1 MNFTK
6 SIKTIAVCAAALL
19 LGASPARADLLL
31 DEQFDYPAGGLYNT
45 GGWLMYGSNP
55 ESPINVVAGSLVYD
69 GYSSATT
76 GGCVA
81 LGNTASGQDLF
92 KALDNGKEV
101 SAGSVY
107 ISFLVNVSSAPTSAQ
122 AYFFCLF
129 SQSKTGIKDKG
140 STSEYGKVFA
150 TATDA
155 NTYKLGITRSAA
167 ESKLVNSD
175 KALEF
180 GRTYLVVLKYT
191 FVSGNTNDIVELY
204 VNPVAGEAEPAAADA
219 RYETGTDGDLSIT
232 NGGFKGVELRQGQT
246 GTKNAPVLT
255 LDALRI
261 ATAWTDL
268 FPAGGDD
275 PEPSAAITPSVESL
289 QLGAPDG
296 GMPFQGQTLTGTFTV
311 KGSGL
316 TSDIAL
322 SCDNPAVTVEP
333 ATVSAEDAN
342 SAAVSVTVSYKATT
356 ADALAANIT
365 LASEGASDATVQVT
379 AAVNPAT
386 DVPSFAFLINKDDN
400 ESFNVYRYT
409 GSMAK
414 VSYVDTQNKNIYI
427 QDMTAAIRINYGQ
440 AMIEYAQCPLKA
452 GDKVKNIYLCR
463 LDDAQGMAFIPWTS
477 AIGDVTSEGNEVSP
491 VEITFADL
499 KQAGEENL
507 NRLVKILDVTL
518 SPSEGQVWGTQ
529 AVAASDEHGQAN
541 LSIFPASDL
550 KDTPV
555 PAAAKSVVGIST
567 SKAGTAVRIRYA
579 SDIELVEEDAAIE
592 ITPTLNYGA
601 DEWLEVNK
609 TYADYGTLHVKAVGL
624 AVPVDID
631 VRGTDRALFSL
642 SSAQIPAGSGEYD
655 IKVTY
660 APTKVGKHT
669 ATIVFETQD
678 NNTELNKTLTVR
690 AQAWDPANPPSIVP
704 DLTSISDFEATVGET
719 QEQTLKYTV
728 KNLLDYANVKVET
741 PGAFIINST
750 TTPKYDGTYQLK
762 ITFKPLAEDTY
773 FNKII
778 FTADKCEPVEVEI
791 AGIALGD
798 NPPEE
803 KEGDE
808 LVFEGEALKS
818 YLTDF
823 STAVENNKP
832 LSLEGWKNVA
842 ALGTRAWWSYSVE
855 GNQAAKVTAYDSKAT
870 VSEPVQMYLVSPCLD
885 FKDADNRL
893 LCFNVMGQFMT
904 DDMYSDLG
912 LYIVDAATARV
923 NPKGAVYEYVEGLN
937 FPCTKDENGEWA
949 RYVLD
954 CDQWNLPD
962 EFYCVFIFTSMRG
975 KDESC
980 VYYVDDFSWGRTDVP
995 FIRSSHQM
1003 LEVKTVVGSPVE
1015 SETVTVQ
1022 GNNLSEPIALS
1033 MSGTGAKHFTLSAT
1047 ELPAEGGS
1055 FTVNYNP
1062 AEAAQHTAVV
1072 TLLSGN
1078 DARADI
1084 LVAGA
1089 ADPDAISDIAPDA
1102 WGDNVSVYDIEGR
1115 ALMTDAAADDALRF
1129 MRQNR
1134 GKLFIVRTPDAAYKY
1149 IAK

>member
-31 DEQFDYPAGGLYNT
+31 DESFDYTADAALPVDGKWKKVETSTNTILVKNKALTYKGYQDVAKGNALYIAPASDNKTVSYAVKAVEEAIKT
-45 GGWLMYGSNP
+45 DKSKVYVSFLMNVTAAP
-55 ESPINVVAGSLVYD
+55 EKGKPWFISYAYP
-69 GYSSATT
+69 TT
-76 GGCVA
+76 GGKWP
-81 LGNTASGQDLF
+81 NTNGTNGHIQLF
-92 KALDNGKEV
+92 KSDNEGK
-101 SAGSVY
+101 
-107 ISFLVNVSSAPTSAQ
+107 
-122 AYFFCLF
+122 
-129 SQSKTGIKDKG
+129 
-140 STSEYGKVFA
+140 
-150 TATDA
+150 
-155 NTYKLGITRSAA
+155 YKLG
-167 ESKLVNSD
+167 
-175 KALEF
+175 F
-180 GRTYLVVLKYT
+180 GKGEGMTSCVEYDSELNLKETYLVVMCYT
-191 FVSGNTNDIVELY
+191 LNAGTSNDTFRVW
-204 VNPVAGEAEPAAADA
+204 VNPVAGATEPAA
-219 RYETGTDGDLSIT
+219 DGEAAVNKSDISDQAGIQ
-232 NGGFKGVELRQGQT
+232 GVRVYQYGSSSHT
-246 GTKNAPVLT
+246 SPTMY
-255 LDALRI
+255 LDALRM
-261 ATAWTDL
+261 ATAWADL
-268 FPAGGDD
+268 FPKGGDD
-275 PEPSAAITPSVESL
+275 PEPSAAITPSAESV
-289 QLGAPDG
+289 QLNTPDG
-296 GMPFQGQTLTGTFTV
+296 MAFQGQTLTGTFTV

-316 TSDIAL
+316 TSDITL

-386 DVPSFAFLINKDDN
+386 DVPSFAFLIAKDDN
-400 ESFNVYRYT
+400 ESFNIYRYT

-808 LVFEGEALKS
+808 LVFGGEALKS

-1089 ADPDAISDIAPDA
+1089 ADPDALSDIAPDA
-1102 WGDNVSVYDIEGR
+1102 WGDNVSVYDLEGR

-1134 GKLFIVRTPDAAYKY
+1134 GKLFIVRTADAAYKY